1 MTPEQRAAVVAERKA
16 RGFPCHTP
24 PHFDEGVNTY
34 MLTAAC
40 FEHQRILST
49 DSRLNEFSEALVCGV
64 EADIKGKLYAWV
76 ILRNHYHLLAELD
89 LAIFRQWVGRLH
101 NGKST
106 QWNREDGTP
115 GRKVWYRFSDRR
127 IRNYRHLYAS
137 LNYIHFNPVKHKYV
151 YNAGDW
157 PWSSIHEYLER
168 LDVTSLRS
176 GGVNIPSRTTGEDGM
191 NSLVVLVVRPLGR
204 K

>member
-1 MTPEQRAAVVAERKA
+1 MAERKA

-49 DSRLNEFSEALVCGV
+49 DSRLSEFSEALVCGV
-64 EADIKGKLYAWV
+64 EADVKGKLYAWV

-89 LAIFRQWVGRLH
+89 LAIFRQWLGRLH

-127 IRNYRHLYAS
+127 IRNDRHFYAS

-151 YNAGDW
+151 DNAGDW
-157 PWSSIHEYLER
+157 LWSSLHEYLEK
-168 LDVTSLRS
+168 V
-176 GGVNIPSRTTGEDGM
+176 
-191 NSLVVLVVRPLGR
+191 GR
-204 K
+204 DKLEEWWRKYPVKNYGRGWDK